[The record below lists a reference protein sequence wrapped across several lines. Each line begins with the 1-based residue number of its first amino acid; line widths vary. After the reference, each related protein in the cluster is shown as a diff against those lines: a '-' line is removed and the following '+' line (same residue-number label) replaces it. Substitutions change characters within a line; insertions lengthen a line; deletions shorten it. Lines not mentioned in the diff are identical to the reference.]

1 MTTPLVLELI
11 DLNKLFVIKNDAS
24 NIGIRANLMQECHP
38 LAFINKPFS
47 PRRQQALFV
56 YEREM
61 LAILHAVTKWRH
73 YL

>member
-24 NIGIRANLMQECHP
+24 NMGIRAVLMQEGHP

-47 PRRQQALFV
+47 PRQQALFV